1 MPFAGGVLTGIDEAS
16 GCEHGA
22 ERAGFPLGH
31 AGVFGFGG
39 VVLGGEPACEAGGFV
54 DDVLGEARP
63 VVFGVALRVDGP
75 EVIHGQ
81 AGFASAV
88 DDVGEFRADVHG
100 VVVAA
105 DDLPEGAVRADLRLL
120 VVGHAD
126 AGGFGPCGTHVPVV
140 VLCDEVGFARVVL
153 QLAAGFGGGI
163 IAEVEA
169 VGHHRLG
176 FDDEIGEFV
185 LIVVPQVVKVLV
197 ERFTL
202 RRIEVVQRQ
211 AVAVHWLRPPAC
223 RSWRWRS
230 WREVRRW
237 RSACAAVSRRPGGR

>member
-1 MPFAGGVLTGIDEAS
+1 MPLAGGVLAGIDEAS

-22 ERAGFPLGH
+22 ERACLALGH
-31 AGVFGFGG
+31 SRVFGAGG
-39 VVLGGEPACEAGGFV
+39 VVLGGEPSCEACGLV

-63 VVFGVALRVDGP
+63 VVFGVASRVDGP

-126 AGGFGPCGTHVPVV
+126 AGGFGPCGSHVPVI
-140 VLCDEVGFARVVL
+140 VLCDEVGLARVVF
-153 QLAAGFGGGI
+153 QLASGFGGGI

-176 FDDEIGEFV
+176 FDDEVGELV
-185 LIVVPQVVKVLV
+185 LIVVPHVVEVPV

-202 RRIEVVQRQ
+202 RRAEVAQRQ

-223 RSWRWRS
+223 RSWRRRS
-230 WREVRRW
+230 WRVVRRW
-237 RSACAAVSRRPGGR
+237 RSACAAVSRRPCGR